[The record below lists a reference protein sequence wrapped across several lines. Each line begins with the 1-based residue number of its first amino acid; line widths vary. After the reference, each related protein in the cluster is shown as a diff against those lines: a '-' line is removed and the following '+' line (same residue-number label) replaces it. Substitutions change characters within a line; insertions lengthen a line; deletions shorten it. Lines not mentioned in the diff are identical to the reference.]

1 MGLNGPP
8 GRQVYITSRA
18 FSSRHLR
25 RKSSLAASCPPCH
38 CMPSLSSLAAC
49 VCLLIMI
56 SSSAFPCPL
65 LCRPCPRLACTT
77 IPASAPLDPAR

>member
-56 SSSAFPCPL
+56 SSSAFPCPPSL
-65 LCRPCPRLACTT
+65 PTLSPPRVYHHTGQCPA
-77 IPASAPLDPAR
+77 